1 MSALRNWDIWIE
13 RARESF
19 LIRRALESDAVGIAT
34 VHVRAWQA
42 AYRGIVPDA
51 YLDSLSVDARAK
63 NWREI
68 LVRDGPAEVWVAVL
82 SGDVAG
88 WIAFGPLRD
97 GPATAQS
104 GELEAI
110 YVSAQYWGAGLGRGL
125 LLKARGRLAER
136 GFTTVS
142 LWVLLENTRAIR
154 FYRAA
159 GFAPNRES
167 EKQIIIGGKPLME
180 IRYEIDLG

>member
-1 MSALRNWDIWIE
+1 ME
-13 RARESF
+13 
-19 LIRRALESDAVGIAT
+19 IRRALKSDAFGIAT

-63 NWREI
+63 TWREI
-68 LVRDGPAEVWVAVL
+68 LARGGPEEVWVAVL
-82 SGDVAG
+82 GCDVAG
-88 WIAFGPLRD
+88 WIAFGPSRD
-97 GPATAQS
+97 GHATAHI

-110 YVSAQYWGAGLGRGL
+110 YVSAQYWGGGFGREL
-125 LLKARGRLAER
+125 LRKARSCLAER
-136 GFTTVS
+136 GFTTVT